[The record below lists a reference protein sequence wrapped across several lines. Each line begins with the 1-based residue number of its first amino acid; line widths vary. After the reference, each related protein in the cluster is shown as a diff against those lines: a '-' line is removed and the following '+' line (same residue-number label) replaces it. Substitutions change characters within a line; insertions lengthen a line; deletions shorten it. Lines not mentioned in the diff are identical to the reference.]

1 MWPNCAGMK
10 TEILRTR
17 IDPKM
22 RRQAENVL
30 GKLGISTG
38 EAINIFLN
46 QVVIQRGLPFPV
58 TTERHLSLANAT
70 LEEIELRY
78 KDRVPNEESL
88 NALNENLSKAKR
100 HKSGKSLLASLK
112 S

>member
-1 MWPNCAGMK
+1 MK

-17 IDPKM
+17 VDPEK
-22 RRQAENVL
+22 RRQAEDVL
-30 GKLGISTG
+30 KELGISTG

-46 QVVIQRGLPFPV
+46 QVVIQRGLPFLI
-58 TTERHLSLANAT
+58 TTNRHLTLANAS

-78 KDRVPNEESL
+78 KDRIPNKESVQ
-88 NALNENLSKAKR
+88 ALGEDLGKVKR
-100 HKSGKSLLASLK
+100 HRSSKSLLESLK

>member
-1 MWPNCAGMK
+1 MWHICDPMK
-10 TEILRTR
+10 TEIMRTR
-17 IDPKM
+17 VDPDT
-22 RRQAENVL
+22 RREAEEVL
-30 GKLGISTG
+30 SRLGISTG

-58 TTERHLSLANAT
+58 TTERHLTLTNAT

-78 KDRVPNEESL
+78 QDRIPNDESL
-88 NALNENLSKAKR
+88 SALNEDLGEAKR
-100 HKSGKSLLASLK
+100 HQSGRSLLDSLK